1 MGTATKG
8 AVLHGKTLQG
18 TIAGMD
24 THPST
29 PAPDSIVALL
39 ASLDFDQTIAF
50 YQRLDFTLISR
61 HDDYLLMRHGESG
74 PELHFWLTED
84 RSIAEATGAYVRS
97 SDVDALSAR
106 WRAQSPGARITKPED
121 KSWGMREFYVFDP
134 SGNLLRVGQKL

>member
-1 MGTATKG
+1 
-8 AVLHGKTLQG
+8 
-18 TIAGMD
+18 MD
-24 THPST
+24 TQVSL
-29 PAPDSIVALL
+29 PAPESIVALL
-39 ASLDFDQTIAF
+39 ASLDFDKTIEF

-106 WRAQSPGARITKPED
+106 WRSRSPGARITQPED
-121 KSWGMREFYVFDP
+121 KDWGMREFYDFDP
-134 SGNLLRVGQKL
+134 SGNLLRVGQPLRAV

>member
-1 MGTATKG
+1 
-8 AVLHGKTLQG
+8 
-18 TIAGMD
+18 MD
-24 THPST
+24 SPVSP

-39 ASLDFDQTIAF
+39 ASLDFDKTIAF

-97 SDVDALSAR
+97 ADVDALSAR
-106 WRAQSPGARITKPED
+106 WRSRSPGARITKPED

-134 SGNLLRVGQKL
+134 SGNLLRVGQAR